1 MLDVAKRRIILR
13 NTTRAREETSGSQQR
28 AGSDPPDVRQP
39 LMKRLPGVLAVLLGA
54 ACAWHGHLARAFDR
68 NWQDAGGAQPASAR
82 PPSARVVYTIAI
94 DEAMF
99 RKFGLQY
106 PVTYVFR
113 LSEIPPEAQ
122 VRRRDGESGPWVTL
136 EKKTGD
142 EFFNG
147 AECVRFDKERKRAYV
162 SVGFKATCTIELQF
176 VGAGRVA
183 LNSVA
188 KYYDGRKAAYTLS
201 NDNWGCNAW
210 AHPGAPWR
218 GPTND
223 ESDNYQA
230 ALHVCRGFHLP
241 LSIAI
246 NSRSAGGEPTW
257 RIMQE
262 ELDRGDRS
270 WEPAVHGQTH
280 PKDAAAYKVRGYR
293 EEILG
298 CREDILKRLHNIPYG
313 QYVFEHILTHGYQD
327 ETLQTTDAG
336 EFLFLRGF
344 NWLDNPS
351 SNDYAPWD
359 SKHCFY
365 GIAGL
370 NTKGYDALLERR
382 EPKGRYFARDVAE
395 LNAAFDKVY
404 QNGGIFYALWHPDR
418 FRNSVIYDPRPGVD
432 GKEGSTLMQHL
443 AHVANRKDVWYAA
456 NGWLYSYRYV
466 AENARV
472 AAKR

>member
-1 MLDVAKRRIILR
+1 
-13 NTTRAREETSGSQQR
+13 
-28 AGSDPPDVRQP
+28 
-39 LMKRLPGVLAVLLGA
+39 VLLVRRLTSVLVVFLAAGCADSLARGQPPAPGA
-54 ACAWHGHLARAFDR
+54 AF
-68 NWQDAGGAQPASAR
+68 
-82 PPSARVVYTIAI
+82 TISI
-94 DEAMF
+94 DETMW
-99 RKFGLQY
+99 RKFGFQY
-106 PVTYVFR
+106 PATYRFR
-113 LSEIPPEAQ
+113 LSGMSPEVE
-122 VRRRDGESGPWVTL
+122 VRRRDAGSAEWTVL
-136 EKKTGD
+136 QKKTAGD
-142 EFFNG
+142 FFNG
-147 AECVRFDKERKRAYV
+147 IECVRVDKEANRAYV
-162 SVGFKATCTIELQF
+162 SVGFKTTSVIELEF
-176 VGAGRVA
+176 VGVGSAA
-183 LNSVA
+183 FDSVA

-218 GPTND
+218 GPTDD

-230 ALHVCRGFHLP
+230 ALHVCRGFQLP

-246 NSRSAGGEPTW
+246 NSRSAGGESTW
-257 RIMQE
+257 RNVQD

-280 PKDAAAYKVRGYR
+280 PKDAAAYKIRGYR
-293 EEILG
+293 DEILG

-327 ETLQTTDAG
+327 ETLQSTDAG

-351 SNDYAPWD
+351 SNDYAPWN
-359 SKHCFY
+359 KKYRFY
-365 GIAGL
+365 GVAGL

-382 EPKGRYFARDVAE
+382 EPKGRYYAGDVAD

-404 QNGGIFYALWHPDR
+404 QSGGIFYALWHPDR

-432 GKEGSTLMQHL
+432 GQQGSTLVQHL
-443 AHVANRKDVWYAA
+443 AHVANRKDVWYVA

-466 AENARV
+466 AQSARV
-472 AAKR
+472 AVKR